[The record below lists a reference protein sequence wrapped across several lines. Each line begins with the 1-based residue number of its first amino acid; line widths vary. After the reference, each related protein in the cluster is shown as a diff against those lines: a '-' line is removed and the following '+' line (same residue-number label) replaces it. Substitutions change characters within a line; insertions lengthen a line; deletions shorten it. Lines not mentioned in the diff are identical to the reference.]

1 MIISVYLQHSL
12 NFRFLC
18 LFSPAL
24 SFAPPPFSLVFFVFS
39 SVSCGECSCIHRH
52 VVLHLALT
60 KEDAPTFNLVTSPFF
75 SALLSLRTQLC
86 SRRMETDD
94 VSVREQLFHNRV
106 RETIVSNRDASATVG
121 YLCIRGSVPSTS
133 FRLNSYCSFCLA
145 FK

>member
-1 MIISVYLQHSL
+1 MIISVYLQRSL
-12 NFRFLC
+12 NFRFRC

-24 SFAPPPFSLVFFVFS
+24 SLAPPPFCLGVFVFP
-39 SVSCGECSCIHRH
+39 SVSCSECSCIHRH
-52 VVLHLALT
+52 VVPRPALT
-60 KEDAPTFNLVTSPFF
+60 KEDAPTFNRITSPFF

-106 RETIVSNRDASATVG
+106 RETIVSTRDASAALG
-121 YLCIRGSVPSTS
+121 YLCIPGSIPSAS
-133 FRLNSYCSFCLA
+133 FLFNCYCSFCLA

>member
-1 MIISVYLQHSL
+1 MIISVYLQRSL

-24 SFAPPPFSLVFFVFS
+24 SIAPPPFCLGVFVFS
-39 SVSCGECSCIHRH
+39 SESCGECSCIHRH
-52 VVLHLALT
+52 VVLRSALT
-60 KEDAPTFNLVTSPFF
+60 KEDAPTFNRITSPFF
-75 SALLSLRTQLC
+75 SALLSLRTPLC

-106 RETIVSNRDASATVG
+106 RETIVSARDASAAVG
-121 YLCIRGSVPSTS
+121 SLCIPGAIPPAS
-133 FRLNSYCSFCLA
+133 FRLNCFCLA

>member
-12 NFRFLC
+12 NFRFRC
-18 LFSPAL
+18 LFTPAP
-24 SFAPPPFSLVFFVFS
+24 SFAPPPVGLGGFVFS
-39 SVSCGECSCIHRH
+39 SVSCSECSCIHRH
-52 VVLHLALT
+52 VVLRLAQT
-60 KEDAPTFNLVTSPFF
+60 KEDAPTFNLTTSPFS

-121 YLCIRGSVPSTS
+121 CPCIRGSIPSTS